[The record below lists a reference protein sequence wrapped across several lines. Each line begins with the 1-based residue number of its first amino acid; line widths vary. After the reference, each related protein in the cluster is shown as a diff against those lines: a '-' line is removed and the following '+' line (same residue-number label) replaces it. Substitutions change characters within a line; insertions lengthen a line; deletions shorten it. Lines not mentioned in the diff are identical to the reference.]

1 MPLIA
6 CTVVEREQ
14 VLEARENESFK
25 VMSFKVMSFS
35 HSGPSFQRIFCLDFC
50 GTLKKKKKTDPLLDL
65 IIIIIII

>member
-1 MPLIA
+1 M
-6 CTVVEREQ
+6 EREQ

-50 GTLKKKKKTDPLLDL
+50 GTLKKKKKKKTDPLLDL
-65 IIIIIII
+65 IIIIII